1 MKLIVNFNN
10 YLIFKTQKLKMIVKN
25 QRVFLVKFVI
35 I

>member
-25 QRVFLVKFVI
+25 QRVFFS
-35 I
+35 